1 MKWLLASLVACFV
14 VAGSAKA
21 SQPSGIYAH
30 VTKVEFVPEG
40 AKPEDAREI
49 KIHGE
54 FIMVE
59 IDGMRSDVKAGYL
72 HFSLPESK
80 AKVALA
86 RTEWADLAEI
96 AALKDE
102 VIGKDDDDRPSGRY
116 VAFGS
121 AYAPPNHDFSISRVQ
136 APGSKSTFARAYPLN
151 AGLVRLRASYR
162 LEESKSPVLAFQK
175 YRKEKPGDKK

>member
-72 HFSLPESK
+72 HFSLPEPK
-80 AKVALA
+80 AKAALC

-102 VIGKDDDDRPSGRY
+102 VIGKEDDRLPGRY

-121 AYAPPNHDFSISRVQ
+121 AYAKPNYDFSISRVH
-136 APGSKSTFARAYPLN
+136 APGSKSTIATAYPLN
-151 AGLVRLRASYR
+151 AGLVRLRTSHR
-162 LEESKSPVLAFQK
+162 LEESKSPVLDFQK
-175 YRKEKPGDKK
+175 YRQEKPGDKK